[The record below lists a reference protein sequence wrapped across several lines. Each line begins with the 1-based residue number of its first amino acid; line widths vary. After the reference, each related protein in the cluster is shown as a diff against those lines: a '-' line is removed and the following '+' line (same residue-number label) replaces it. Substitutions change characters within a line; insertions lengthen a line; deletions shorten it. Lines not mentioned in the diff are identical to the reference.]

1 MDCQEF
7 IDTVVVDGLIFTMD
21 THFVR
26 IHLSRP
32 QQANALNGIMLD
44 NLITFLEC
52 FHRNPCRQ
60 LVIITGS
67 GSSLCAGLDIKYLLH
82 TKDVEDHVYE
92 VSIKVGQLC
101 DLLWR
106 LPAHVFVA
114 ATGHVMGGGCGILAC
129 ADTVWASSHIKIACP
144 EYKLGLLPIQI
155 APYLREKIGSK
166 EMALFF
172 DVATFTPIEKFVDNR
187 LVDRIDPDLDKHWQ
201 LFLTHYN
208 KHSLSAKIKMKQ
220 LLHTSLVTS
229 LWREEAARAFSQSW
243 YSALEA
249 GLLAQYH

>member
-92 VSIKVGQLC
+92 VSIKVL
-101 DLLWR
+101 
-106 LPAHVFVA
+106 
-114 ATGHVMGGGCGILAC
+114 
-129 ADTVWASSHIKIACP
+129 
-144 EYKLGLLPIQI
+144 Y
-155 APYLREKIGSK
+155 
-166 EMALFF
+166 FF
-172 DVATFTPIEKFVDNR
+172 
-187 LVDRIDPDLDKHWQ
+187 
-201 LFLTHYN
+201 
-208 KHSLSAKIKMKQ
+208 
-220 LLHTSLVTS
+220 
-229 LWREEAARAFSQSW
+229 
-243 YSALEA
+243 
-249 GLLAQYH
+249 